1 MKKIKKLAIILIIL
15 FALQPVITFADANEA
30 DENLKGVWVTTVLN
44 LDYPIKPT
52 TNIDELKKEA
62 VDILD
67 RSKNMGLNAVFLQVR
82 PSGDAIYP
90 SKYFPW
96 SKYLTGE
103 QGKAP
108 DNQFDP
114 LKFWIDEAHKRD
126 IELHAWINP
135 YRITNKSKSEKAHD
149 YDSLADNN
157 IAKNRKDLVVE
168 YKDGNL
174 YYNPG
179 LPEVRKLLVDSV
191 LEIIKNYD
199 VDGIHFDDYFYPG
212 SDFKDE
218 EAFKEYGKNF
228 DSISDW
234 RRENVNILIRDIFA
248 AIKKSNKDVSF
259 GVSPF
264 GIWNNSSS
272 NVLGS
277 DTKGNQSYTAH
288 YADSRKWVKEG
299 IIDYIAPQI
308 YWNIGFS
315 VADYAKL
322 VKWWDNVV
330 DDTDVDLY
338 IGHAAYNTNNK
349 DKNSSWYGVSEIQ
362 RQLDYNKN
370 FENVNGSIFFRYS
383 HLKNNY
389 GLENLI
395 TNIYNGKI
403 AGNTTKNNVIII
415 DTESSKYPLNIA
427 RPSQDLNTNYSTYY
441 LNGSS
446 NPNEK
451 LYINGKEITNRSEKG
466 FFGVLVN
473 LKIGKNEFTL
483 KQDNKSVKRIIT
495 RKSSTSSS
503 SLPKNAEII
512 KSSTYPQSTE
522 YWSSKDII
530 TLYCK
535 APIGAE
541 VNVNINGEAFTMV
554 PKESKTYS
562 NSISYTSYTY
572 KYTMP
577 QGISEKNVYSLGKI
591 EYSMSYEGKTTK
603 VLSPGELGLIK
614 VDAPYYAKIKNDI
627 VNTYNTAST
636 SNGSK
641 YELYKGMIDV
651 VTATNK
657 NYIRLGMSHWVKR
670 GEVEVYLADKKTTS
684 SIVDSKHIVQSNQ
697 EVIKVQTTLPV
708 ITVMDYDKSIFSIK
722 FANTEKSKQPTLP
735 ENSIFKSIQS
745 LTEGSNFIYRLELK
759 ENETISGYY
768 VEKTSN
774 GMEIYIRKTVKAS
787 VRNTLEGIKILIDP
801 GHGGNDGGALGPLG
815 TKYSEKHINLDTA
828 LKLEKKLKSMGADV
842 YMTRKTDVNLS
853 LVDRLTI
860 SRDVKPDLFIS
871 MHANSMADN
880 IDISKINGFSVYYRE
895 NFADNISKA
904 FLNDTVNN
912 LQRRNMNM
920 HQRNFYVIRG
930 TWTTSV
936 LFETGFVPNP
946 VEFEWLMSPVEQSLY
961 ADNIAKTVLNYFN

>member
-1 MKKIKKLAIILIIL
+1 MKRIKKLVIMLIML
-15 FALQPVITFADANEA
+15 FALQPLVTFADKSEA

-62 VDILD
+62 IDILD

-108 DNQFDP
+108 ENQFDP

-135 YRITNKSKSEKAHD
+135 YRITNKSKAEKAYD
-149 YDSLADNN
+149 YDSLAENN
-157 IAKNRKDLVVE
+157 IAKKRKDLVVE

-174 YYNPG
+174 YFNPG

-191 LEIIKNYD
+191 LEITENYD

-228 DSISDW
+228 NNISDW

-248 AIKKSNKDVSF
+248 AIKKSNDDISF

-264 GIWNNSSS
+264 GIWNNASS
-272 NVLGS
+272 NPLGS

-322 VKWWDNVV
+322 VKWWDKVV
-330 DDTDVDLY
+330 DGTDVDLY

-349 DKNSSWYGVSEIQ
+349 DKNNAWYGVSEIQ
-362 RQLDYNKN
+362 RQLEYNKN

-403 AGNTTKNNVIII
+403 QGDTTKNNVITI
-415 DTESSKYPLNIA
+415 DTETSIYPLNIA
-427 RPSQDLNTNYSTYY
+427 RPSKDLNTNYSTYY

-483 KQDNKSVKRIIT
+483 QQDNKSVKRIIT
-495 RKSSTSSS
+495 RKSSFTSS
-503 SLPKNAEII
+503 SLPKSPEII
-512 KSSTYPQSTE
+512 KNSVYPQNTE
-522 YWSSKDII
+522 YWSSKDTV
-530 TLYCK
+530 TLSCK
-535 APIGAE
+535 APIGSE
-541 VNVNINGEAFTMV
+541 VRVNVNNESFIMV
-554 PKESKTYS
+554 PKESKANG
-562 NSISYTSYTY
+562 NSVSYTSYTY

-577 QGISEKNVYSLGKI
+577 QGVAEKNVYSLGKI
-591 EYSMSYEGKTTK
+591 EYSMSYKGKISQ
-603 VLSPGELGLIK
+603 VLSSGELGLIK
-614 VDAPYYAKIKNDI
+614 ADAPYYAKIKNDI

-641 YELYKGMIDV
+641 YELYKGMLDI

-657 NYIRLGMSHWVKR
+657 NYVRLGMSHWVKR
-670 GEVEVYLADKKTTS
+670 GEVEVYLADKKTAS
-684 SIVDSKHIVQSNQ
+684 NIVDSKHIIQSNQ
-697 EVIKVQTTLPV
+697 EIIRVQTTLPV
-708 ITVMDYDKSIFSIK
+708 ITVIDYDKSIFSIK
-722 FANTEKSKQPTLP
+722 FANTEKSNQPSLP

-745 LTEGSNFIYRLELK
+745 LTEGSNCIYRLELK

-768 VEKTSN
+768 IEKTSN
-774 GMEIYIRKTVKAS
+774 GMEIYIRKTVKAR

-828 LKLEKKLKSMGADV
+828 LKLEKKLKSLGADV

-860 SRDVKPDLFIS
+860 SRDIKPDLFIS

-895 NFADNISKA
+895 NFASNISKA

-912 LQRRNMNM
+912 LKRRNMNM

-946 VEFEWLMSPVEQSLY
+946 AEFEWLMNPVEQSLY
-961 ADNIAKTVLNYFN
+961 ADNIAQTVLNYFN